1 MSLNLLLS
9 TGWKLVSFLL
19 SKPTPNSICGTEQ
32 EPKSPM
38 LDEDPEEV
46 EALVVAAAAAW
57 EVVLAAAFVVVASD
71 AEVSDP
77 DPDPV
82 AVPAMTFPWSS
93 TADTEAK
100 FVVIPKTALNAS
112 A

>member
-46 EALVVAAAAAW
+46 EALVVAAAAA
-57 EVVLAAAFVVVASD
+57 
-71 AEVSDP
+71 
-77 DPDPV
+77 
-82 AVPAMTFPWSS
+82 
-93 TADTEAK
+93 
-100 FVVIPKTALNAS
+100 
-112 A
+112 